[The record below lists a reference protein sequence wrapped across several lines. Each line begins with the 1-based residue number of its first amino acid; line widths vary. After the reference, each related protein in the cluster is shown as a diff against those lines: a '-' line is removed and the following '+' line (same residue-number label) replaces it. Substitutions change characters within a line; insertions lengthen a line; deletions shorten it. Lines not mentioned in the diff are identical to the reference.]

1 MNRVIVTDCSFASL
15 DVESAILEPLGC
27 QLVVRQCKTAE
38 ELLPVVADADCVITQ
53 FAPLTAEVVA
63 AMQQARAIVR
73 YGIGVDNI
81 DLEAARRHGIP
92 VCNVPDY
99 CINEVADH
107 ALAFVLATTRQV
119 RANDAAVRAG
129 RWGLAVPRSA
139 MKTLAEMT
147 VGIIG
152 FGRIGRAVAARL
164 ASFGC
169 RLLVF
174 DPYVQEAKLANPR
187 CTLVALEELLSQSDL
202 LTLHC
207 PSTAETRR
215 LLNRDRIAQ
224 LKPGAIVINV
234 SRGDL
239 IETAALVDALRGGHV
254 AAAALDVFDTEPL
267 PADCPLL
274 KLDNVI
280 VSAHVASVSV
290 KATRKLREAVAQTVA
305 CALRGEPLPNVVN
318 GVPSSPAR
326 QLAAVHP

>member
-1 MNRVIVTDCSFASL
+1 MIHVVVTDCTFETL

-27 QLVVRQCKTAE
+27 RLALHQCKTPK
-38 ELLPVVADADCVITQ
+38 ELLPIVEDADYIITQ
-53 FAPLTAEVVA
+53 FAPLNANVIA
-63 AMQQARAIVR
+63 AMRRARVIVR
-73 YGIGVDNI
+73 YGVGVDNI

-107 ALAFVLATTRQV
+107 ALAFILATTRQV

-129 RWGLAVPRSA
+129 CWGLGVPRSA

-152 FGRIGRAVAARL
+152 FGRIGRAVAVRL

-174 DPYVQEAKLANPR
+174 DPYVPESNLANPR
-187 CTLVALEELLSQSDL
+187 CTRVTLEELLAQSDL

-207 PSTAETRR
+207 PSSAETRR
-215 LLNRDRIAQ
+215 LLNRARIAQ
-224 LKPGAIVINV
+224 LKPGAILINV

-239 IETAALVDALRGGHV
+239 IETAALVDALHSGQI
-254 AAAALDVFDTEPL
+254 AAAGLDVFDAEPL
-267 PADCPLL
+267 PADSPLL
-274 KLDNVI
+274 RMDQVI
-280 VSAHVASVSV
+280 VSAHVASVSIR
-290 KATRKLREAVAQTVA
+290 AMRTLRETVAQTVA
-305 CALRGEPLPNVVN
+305 RAVRGEPLPNVVN
-318 GVPSSPAR
+318 GFPPK
-326 QLAAVHP
+326 

>member
-1 MNRVIVTDCSFASL
+1 MVRVVVTDCTFESL

-27 QLVVRQCKTAE
+27 RLIVHQCKTPD
-38 ELLPVVADADCVITQ
+38 ELLPVVADADYIITQ
-53 FAPLTAEVVA
+53 FAPLDANVIA
-63 AMQQARAIVR
+63 AMRQVRVIVR
-73 YGIGVDNI
+73 YGVGVDNI

-107 ALAFVLATTRQV
+107 ALAFILAITRQV
-119 RANDAAVRAG
+119 RANDAAAHAG
-129 RWGLAVPRSA
+129 RWSLGVPRSA

-174 DPYVQEAKLANPR
+174 DPYVPESSLANLR
-187 CTLVALEELLSQSDL
+187 CTRVTLEELLAQSDL

-207 PSTAETRR
+207 PSSAETRR
-215 LLNRDRIAQ
+215 LLNRARIAQ

-239 IETAALVDALRGGHV
+239 IETAALVDALRSGQV
-254 AAAALDVFDTEPL
+254 AAAGLDVFDTEPL
-267 PADCPLL
+267 PVDSPLL
-274 KLDNVI
+274 KMDQVI
-280 VSAHVASVSV
+280 VSAHIASVSV
-290 KATRKLREAVAQTVA
+290 RAMRKLRETVAQTVA
-305 CALRGEPLPNVVN
+305 SAIRGEPLPNVVN
-318 GVPSSPAR
+318 GVQSSRAWQRAP
-326 QLAAVHP
+326 VSP